1 MPERF
6 GEILRRTR
14 QNAEKTLGD
23 VARLLDVSVVYV
35 SDVERGNRRPF
46 SNERILRVA
55 SLLNADP
62 APLITAADVEKGVI
76 EYDIT
81 KAKPLEAAVVG
92 DLVSGLARGGV
103 TEDQLERIRNIL
115 KDSEET

>member
-6 GEILRRTR
+6 GEALRRTR
-14 QNAEKTLGD
+14 QDAGMTLGH

-55 SLLNADP
+55 KFLEADP
-62 APLITAADVEKGVI
+62 APLIAAADVEKGVI

-81 KAKPLEAAVVG
+81 KAKPLEASVVG
-92 DLVSGLARGGV
+92 DLVSGLVRGSV
-103 TEDQLERIRNIL
+103 TEDQLKGIRSIL
-115 KDSEET
+115 TDSE

>member
-1 MPERF
+1 MAERF
-6 GEILRRTR
+6 GDTLRRTR
-14 QNAEKTLGD
+14 QQAKKTLGD

-46 SNERILRVA
+46 RNDRILKVA
-55 SLLNADP
+55 RFLGADP

-76 EYDIT
+76 EYDIS
-81 KAKPLEAAVVG
+81 KAKPLEARVVG

-103 TEDQLERIRNIL
+103 TEDQLEKIRTIL
-115 KDSEET
+115 KDSE